1 MPTIHVRRYGTQQR
15 AIPTGK
21 GKCLIMAHIGSYEKG
36 LVQNGELIFESKSTD
51 ENGDYHKDM
60 DSNEFERYVPFVV
73 LETNI
78 ENQMQKVTFF
88 TINFCFQSNNM
99 ENINSTL
106 SASHKLL
113 IIFISKGGFLRL
125 LSHHL
130 KNHP

>member
-1 MPTIHVRRYGTQQR
+1 MPTIHVRTKEWQSATQQR

-21 GKCLIMAHIGSYEKG
+21 GKRLIMAHIGSYEKG

-78 ENQMQKVTFF
+78 ENQMQSDSIDIGV
-88 TINFCFQSNNM
+88 
-99 ENINSTL
+99 
-106 SASHKLL
+106 
-113 IIFISKGGFLRL
+113 
-125 LSHHL
+125 
-130 KNHP
+130 